1 MAIATLTSHAQPK
14 AVTAGAESF
23 IQLRK
28 EIQRISHESSHRLAG
43 EDYDYVA
50 MVKALEPC
58 IQANA
63 LHEDALHRQGFLRAL
78 ADLISTEVS
87 GCGLP
92 DQWDPVNTTAE
103 SFVRDQGQS

>member
-1 MAIATLTSHAQPK
+1 MATPILTSRAQSK
-14 AVTAGAESF
+14 AVAAGAESF

-63 LHEDALHRQGFLRAL
+63 LHEDAMHRQGFLRAL

-87 GCGLP
+87 GGGLT
-92 DQWDPVNTTAE
+92 DQWNPVKTTAE
-103 SFVRDQGQS
+103 SFVRDQVQP